1 MYKAALRRLGS
12 GESVW
17 SSVVDACAEHGVDA
31 DVGMVAGAFTIG
43 SRLAREAISKAGTGE
58 GGPRIDGP
66 TLSLPAPC
74 ECPSGTGSRVA
85 IKEDRYAD
93 VEAQHRQDTQ
103 RTHWAYSH

>member
-17 SSVVDACAEHGVDA
+17 SSVVDACPEHGVDA

-58 GGPRIDGP
+58 GGPTYRRPYTEPPRTLRMSTGDGVEG
-66 TLSLPAPC
+66 C
-74 ECPSGTGSRVA
+74 HQRGS
-85 IKEDRYAD
+85 IC
-93 VEAQHRQDTQ
+93 
-103 RTHWAYSH
+103 